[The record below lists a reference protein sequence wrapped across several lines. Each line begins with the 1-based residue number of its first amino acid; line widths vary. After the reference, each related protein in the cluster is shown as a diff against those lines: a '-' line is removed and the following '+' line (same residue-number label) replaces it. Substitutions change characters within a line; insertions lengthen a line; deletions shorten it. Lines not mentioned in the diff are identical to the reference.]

1 MFMAAF
7 TSRLTTLPHL
17 GQAHSLSL
25 RVTSLLMYP
34 QVLGSLVP
42 GSNFPISKSSYQQ
55 ADVST
60 IITF

>member
-34 QVLGSLVP
+34 QLLGSLVP
-42 GSNFPISKSSYQQ
+42 GSNFPISKSLYQQ
-55 ADVST
+55 TDVLPK
-60 IITF
+60 IT